1 MRQRL
6 RYSPKKA
13 YHNTSIEEL
22 MDSIGIAKSVL
33 YYYFKRKEALFA
45 TIIEM
50 GVSSFIAM
58 LKEAIR
64 EESDIRGR

>member
-1 MRQRL
+1 
-6 RYSPKKA
+6 
-13 YHNTSIEEL
+13 